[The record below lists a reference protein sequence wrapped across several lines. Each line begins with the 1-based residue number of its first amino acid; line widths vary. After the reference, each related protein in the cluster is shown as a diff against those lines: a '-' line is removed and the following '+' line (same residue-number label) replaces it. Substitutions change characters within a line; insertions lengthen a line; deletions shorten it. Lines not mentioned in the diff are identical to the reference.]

1 VFRKVDAHQGLFCE
15 FGQIGAELIG
25 MPAPEGD
32 GTVIDLA
39 LQALDRLG
47 INEVQLH
54 LNHAGIFRGL
64 IHSLEMDRIALRS
77 VKAEIGRKDSRG
89 LARRLEGLGVS
100 REIQEQ
106 LNLLSGL
113 VGDAKVLRQAESV
126 LRNDESRKAVDELAV
141 LASRLTRWQSVITF
155 DLAEIDEMEYYT
167 GSMFAIV
174 SPKLKNEL
182 GKGGRYDAL
191 LGAFGSDLPAVGFS
205 FVTERLIQ
213 LV

>member
-1 VFRKVDAHQGLFCE
+1 
-15 FGQIGAELIG
+15 
-25 MPAPEGD
+25 
-32 GTVIDLA
+32 
-39 LQALDRLG
+39 
-47 INEVQLH
+47 
-54 LNHAGIFRGL
+54 
-64 IHSLEMDRIALRS
+64 MDKKALRS

-113 VGDAKVLRQAESV
+113 VGNANVLRQAESA
-126 LRNDESRKAVDELAV
+126 LRNDESRMAVEELAV

-174 SPKLKNEL
+174 SPKLRNEL

-191 LGAFGSDLPAVGFS
+191 LGAFGPDVPAVGFS